1 MAARKGDDPPR
12 DNFFLLYR
20 LTRECWASGCQ
31 ASLWNAIEL
40 RWNDGKIT
48 PMVAE
53 NTDFTL
59 IGYYTSLNASLYRTL
74 SVRTTPMSIS
84 PQPSVTTRQCLGMR
98 SALVISL
105 CARCSDLLQEIIDIK
120 WHANDGNV
128 KALQALPDL
137 SR

>member
-1 MAARKGDDPPR
+1 
-12 DNFFLLYR
+12 
-20 LTRECWASGCQ
+20 
-31 ASLWNAIEL
+31 
-40 RWNDGKIT
+40 
-48 PMVAE
+48 MVAE

-74 SVRTTPMSIS
+74 SVRTTTVSIS
-84 PQPSVTTRQCLGMR
+84 PQPSVTTRQCLSMR

-105 CARCSDLLQEIIDIK
+105 CTRCSDLLQEIIDIK
-120 WHANDGNV
+120 WHAKSGNV